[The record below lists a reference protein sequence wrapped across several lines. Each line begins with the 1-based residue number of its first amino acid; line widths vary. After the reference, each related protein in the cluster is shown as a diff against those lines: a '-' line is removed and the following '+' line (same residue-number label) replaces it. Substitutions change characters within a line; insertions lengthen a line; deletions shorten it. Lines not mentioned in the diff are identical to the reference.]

1 MLTIQSHTNVRDIQ
15 ITEIKAYIF
24 DGFDFIG
31 TPGQCV
37 GAWNYESVG
46 FKAFY
51 SGVKNFIDDKNATK
65 EIDNNI
71 MRNLDYQNTQKNF
84 NLGLDFIVTSQSFKN
99 LKTPNDYLSKRF
111 YTRYFKL
118 LD

>member
-1 MLTIQSHTNVRDIQ
+1 MLTIQSHTNARDIQ

-31 TPGQCV
+31 IPEQCV

>member
-1 MLTIQSHTNVRDIQ
+1 MLTIQSHTNARDIQ

-31 TPGQCV
+31 IPEQCV
-37 GAWNYESVG
+37 GAWNY
-46 FKAFY
+46 
-51 SGVKNFIDDKNATK
+51 KNFIDDKNATK